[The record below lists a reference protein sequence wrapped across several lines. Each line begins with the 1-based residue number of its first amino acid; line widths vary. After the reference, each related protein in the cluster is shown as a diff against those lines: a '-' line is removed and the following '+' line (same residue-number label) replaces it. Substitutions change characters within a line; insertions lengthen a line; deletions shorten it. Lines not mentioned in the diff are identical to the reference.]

1 MAFKIKQK
9 LLLILILIISFSFLS
24 QAQSTKIDTI
34 PFTTKSTLL
43 AFKGKING
51 VETNFVIDTGAFIGV
66 ITTSKA
72 NNAKVKIIGNKN
84 VTDSNDNDSKMQQGI
99 IESLFI
105 GSFEIKNVKSVVY
118 DMPALAC
125 NDYYLLGGNAINT
138 LNWKIDFEKNV
149 LYVSES
155 AFEHSSEML
164 EMPINYKQNRHYT
177 NFIINGI
184 EFKNCLVDFGYNGFF
199 EVSDKDPLFKKL
211 MKENQ
216 NRVIMGSKFNM
227 SLSKMKINNY
237 YAFSFDNLMIDNQK
251 FDHLKIEI
259 RENIDNKIG
268 LKFFSQLTSILIMNN
283 TDSKYYLKPSNKP
296 ASLQMNFDAEC
307 LLKDGKLIIA
317 CKNNNSESSAKDL
330 ETDEEI
336 KSIDGT
342 KAADFKDVCAF
353 LLWKIENSKKEE
365 CIIEKL
371 NGQKLTIKKQ
381 VLKS

>member
-1 MAFKIKQK
+1 MKQRT
-9 LLLILILIISFSFLS
+9 LLALLILQSFFCE
-24 QAQSTKIDTI
+24 AQSTKIDTI
-34 PFTTKSTLL
+34 PFTTKSSLL
-43 AFKGKING
+43 AFKGKIN
-51 VETNFVIDTGAFIGV
+51 VIESDFVIDTGAFIGV

-72 NNAKVKIIGNKN
+72 NSAKIKIIGNKN

-118 DMPALAC
+118 DMPLLAC

-149 LYVSES
+149 LYVSQS
-155 AFEHSSEML
+155 TFEHSREML
-164 EMPINYKQNRHYT
+164 EMPISYKQNRHFT
-177 NFIINGI
+177 NFIINET
-184 EFKNCLVDFGYNGFF
+184 EFKNCLIDLGYNGFF
-199 EVSDKDPLFKKL
+199 EVSDKNPFFKKL
-211 MKENQ
+211 MQENKE
-216 NRVIMGSKFNM
+216 RVIMGSKLNM

-237 YAFSFDNLMIDNQK
+237 YAFSFDNLKIDTKK

-268 LKFFSQLTSILIMNN
+268 LKFFSQLFSIMIINN

-317 CKNNNSESSAKDL
+317 CKNSNPESSTKDL
-330 ETDEEI
+330 EIDEEI
-336 KSIDGT
+336 RSIDGS
-342 KAADFKDVCAF
+342 KAEDFKDECAF
-353 LLWKIENSKKEE
+353 LLWKIENSKKDEY
-365 CIIEKL
+365 IIEKI
-371 NGQKLTIKKQ
+371 NGQKISIKKQ
-381 VLKS
+381 VLKL

>member
-1 MAFKIKQK
+1 MKQK
-9 LLLILILIISFSFLS
+9 ILVALLILLSFLCE
-24 QAQSTKIDTI
+24 AQSVKIDTI
-34 PFTTKSTLL
+34 PFTTKSSLL
-43 AFKGKING
+43 AFKGRING
-51 VETNFVIDTGAFIGV
+51 IETDFVIDTGAFTGV

-72 NNAKVKIIGNKN
+72 NSAKIKIGGKKN
-84 VTDSNDNDSKMQQGI
+84 VTDSNDNDSKIQEGT

-118 DMPALAC
+118 DMPILAC
-125 NDYYLLGGNAINT
+125 NDYYLLGGNAINV

-149 LYVSES
+149 LYVSKS
-155 AFEHSSEML
+155 TFEHSSEML
-164 EMPINYKQNRHYT
+164 EMPINYKQNRHFT
-177 NFIINGI
+177 NFIINET
-184 EFKNCLVDFGYNGFF
+184 EFKNCLVDLGYNGFF
-199 EVSDKDPLFKKL
+199 EVSDKDILFKKL
-211 MKENQ
+211 MQENQ
-216 NRVIMGSKFNM
+216 DRVIMASKFNM

-237 YAFSFDNLMIDNQK
+237 YAFSFDNLMIDTKK
-251 FDHLKIEI
+251 FDNLKIEI

-268 LKFFSQLTSILIMNN
+268 LKFFSQLASVLIMNN
-283 TDSKYYLKPSNKP
+283 SDSKYYLKPSNKP
-296 ASLQMNFDAEC
+296 VSLQINFDAEW

-330 ETDEEI
+330 ETEEEI

-342 KAADFKDVCAF
+342 KAEDFEDECAF

-371 NGQKLTIKKQ
+371 NGQKITIKKQ

>member
-1 MAFKIKQK
+1 MKQK
-9 LLLILILIISFSFLS
+9 LILVLLLLLS
-24 QAQSTKIDTI
+24 SLSEAQSVKIDTI

-51 VETNFVIDTGAFIGV
+51 VDTDFVIDTGAFIGV

-72 NNAKVKIIGNKN
+72 TSAKIKIIGNKN
-84 VTDSNDNDSKMQQGI
+84 VTDSNDNDNKMQQGI

-105 GSFEIKNVKSVVY
+105 GSFEIKNVKSVVF

-138 LNWKIDFEKNV
+138 LNWKIDFENNV

-164 EMPINYKQNRHYT
+164 EMPITYKKNRHFT
-177 NFIINGI
+177 NFIINET

-199 EVSDKDPLFKKL
+199 EVSDKDPFFKKL

-216 NRVIMGSKFNM
+216 DRVIVGSKISM

-237 YAFSFDNLMIDNQK
+237 YAFSFDNLMIDSKK
-251 FDHLKIEI
+251 FDDLKIEI

-268 LKFFSQLTSILIMNN
+268 LKFFSQLSSVLIMNN
-283 TDSKYYLKPSNKP
+283 TESKYYLKPSNNH

-307 LLKDGKLIIA
+307 LLKEGKLIIA

-336 KSIDGT
+336 KSINGS
-342 KAADFKDVCAF
+342 KAEDFKDECTF
-353 LLWKIENSKKEE
+353 LIWRFETSKNDEFV
-365 CIIEKL
+365 IEKL
-371 NGQKLTIKKQ
+371 NGQKITIKKQ

>member
-1 MAFKIKQK
+1 MAFQIKQK
-9 LLLILILIISFSFLS
+9 ILVTLLLLLSILSE
-24 QAQSTKIDTI
+24 AQSAKIDTI

-51 VETNFVIDTGAFIGV
+51 IETDFVIDTGAFIGV

-72 NNAKVKIIGNKN
+72 NSAKIKIIGNKN
-84 VTDSNDNDSKMQQGI
+84 VTDSNDNDNKMRQGM

-105 GSFEIKNVKSVVY
+105 GSFEIKNVKSIIY

-164 EMPINYKQNRHYT
+164 EMPISYKQNRHFT
-177 NFIINGI
+177 NFIINGT

-216 NRVIMGSKFNM
+216 ERVIMGSKFNM
-227 SLSKMKINNY
+227 SLSQIKINNY
-237 YAFSFDNLMIDNQK
+237 YAFSFDNLMIDTHK
-251 FDHLKIEI
+251 FDDLKIEI

-268 LKFFSQLTSILIMNN
+268 LKFFSQLSSVLIMNN
-283 TDSKYYLKPSNKP
+283 TESKYYLTPSNKP
-296 ASLQMNFDAEC
+296 VSLQMNFDAEY
-307 LLKDGKLIIA
+307 LLKDGKLIIV
-317 CKNNNSESSAKDL
+317 CKNNNPESSAKDL

-336 KSIDGT
+336 KSINGT
-342 KAADFKDVCAF
+342 KAEDFKDECAF
-353 LLWKIENSKKEE
+353 LLWKIEASKNDE
-365 CIIEKL
+365 CVIEKL
-371 NGQKLTIKKQ
+371 NGQKITIKKQ
-381 VLKS
+381 LLKS

>member
-1 MAFKIKQK
+1 MKHKI
-9 LLLILILIISFSFLS
+9 LLILLFLLPILSD
-24 QAQSTKIDTI
+24 AQSVKIDTI
-34 PFTTKSTLL
+34 PFTTKSSLL
-43 AFKGKING
+43 AFKGRING
-51 VETNFVIDTGAFIGV
+51 IETDLVLDTGAFIGV

-72 NNAKVKIIGNKN
+72 NSVKVKIIGNKN

-99 IESLFI
+99 IESLLI

-118 DMPALAC
+118 DMPILAC
-125 NDYYLLGGNAINT
+125 NDYYLLGGNAINE
-138 LNWKIDFEKNV
+138 LNWKIDFEKSV
-149 LYVSES
+149 LYVSKS
-155 AFEHSSEML
+155 TFEHSSEML
-164 EMPINYKQNRHYT
+164 EMPISYKQNRHFT
-177 NFIINGI
+177 NFIINET
-184 EFKNCLVDFGYNGFF
+184 EFKNCLIDFGYNGFF

-216 NRVIMGSKFNM
+216 DRVIMGSKSSM
-227 SLSKMKINNY
+227 SLSKIKINNY
-237 YAFSFDNLMIDNQK
+237 YAFSFDNFMIDTKK

-268 LKFFSQLTSILIMNN
+268 LKFFSQLSSVLIMNN
-283 TDSKYYLKPSNKP
+283 TDSKYYLKTSNKP
-296 ASLQMNFDAEC
+296 SSLQMNFDAEW
-307 LLKDGKLIIA
+307 LLKNGKLIIA

-342 KAADFKDVCAF
+342 KAEDFKDECAF

-365 CIIEKL
+365 CVIEKL
-371 NGQKLTIKKQ
+371 NGQKITIKKQ